1 MTEEK
6 NENDWINNGNDEKIA
21 LLKNKFIMR
30 RNELEDKIINT
41 DYKTQEFINIEK
53 KLIGNGFLQVSIFK
67 KLKNYLNTRFKPF
80 ALGAII
86 AAAIM
91 PQLMIESTI
100 TRSNSSAVKKELKL
114 INENQL
120 TYDLVINSIDPKSLA
135 NIITNKALDLRL
147 EITSK
152 LVNDEII
159 LFISGFKNEAIEL
172 TFKNELGIEGQ
183 NFELLIIKIILK
195 K

>member
-6 NENDWINNGNDEKIA
+6 NENDWINNENDEKIT

-30 RNELEDKIINT
+30 RNELEDKIKNT
-41 DYKTQEFINIEK
+41 DFKTQEFINIEK
-53 KLIGNGFLQVSIFK
+53 KLIENGFLQVSIFK
-67 KLKNYLNTRFKPF
+67 KLKNYLNRRFKPF

-100 TRSNSSAVKKELKL
+100 TRSNSSPLKKELTL

-135 NIITNKALDLRL
+135 NVITNKALDLRL

-183 NFELLIIKIILK
+183 NLEALKIKIILK

>member
-1 MTEEK
+1 
-6 NENDWINNGNDEKIA
+6 
-21 LLKNKFIMR
+21 
-30 RNELEDKIINT
+30 
-41 DYKTQEFINIEK
+41 
-53 KLIGNGFLQVSIFK
+53 
-67 KLKNYLNTRFKPF
+67 
-80 ALGAII
+80 
-86 AAAIM
+86 
-91 PQLMIESTI
+91 MIESTI

-120 TYDLVINSIDPKSLA
+120 TYDFVINSIDPKSLA